1 MLFTNNMLS
10 NVLVCVVM
18 VFCFA
23 PSLIFLV
30 SELMFLIPFSRRNK
44 KIYKEKKYIKSIGG
58 DVSKYKPSEPMPL
71 IPWNAV
77 AVYLAGWPVMILAF
91 IINEVCNF
99 YHLIDKET
107 VDFRV
112 YKWLIIVFETCSIL
126 CAFIALA
133 AMIGYS
139 AYAVSQNK
147 KVAA

>member
-1 MLFTNNMLS
+1 MLS

-30 SELMFLIPFSRRNK
+30 SEIMFLIPFSRRNK
-44 KIYKEKKYIKSIGG
+44 KIYEEKKYIKSIGG

-107 VDFRV
+107 GNLTV
-112 YKWLIIVFETCSIL
+112 YKWLIIVFEICSIL

>member
-30 SELMFLIPFSRRNK
+30 SEIMFLIPFSRRNK

-99 YHLIDKET
+99 YHLIDKDT
-107 VDFRV
+107 VDLTV
-112 YKWLIIVFETCSIL
+112 YRLIIPFETCSIL

-147 KVAA
+147 KIAA

>member
-30 SELMFLIPFSRRNK
+30 SEIMFLIPFSRRNK
-44 KIYKEKKYIKSIGG
+44 KIYEEKKYIKSIGV

-107 VDFRV
+107 VDLTGYR
-112 YKWLIIVFETCSIL
+112 LIIPFETCSIL

-139 AYAVSQNK
+139 AYAVSQNRK
-147 KVAA
+147 NK

>member
-30 SELMFLIPFSRRNK
+30 SEIMFLIPFSRRNK

-107 VDFRV
+107 VDLTV
-112 YKWLIIVFETCSIL
+112 YRLIIPFETCSIL

>member
-30 SELMFLIPFSRRNK
+30 SEIMFLIPFSRRNK

-77 AVYLAGWPVMILAF
+77 AVYLAGWPVMILSF
-91 IINEVCNF
+91 IISEVCNF

-107 VDFRV
+107 INSVV
-112 YKWLIIVFETCSIL
+112 YKWLIIVFEACSIF
-126 CAFIALA
+126 CAFLVLA

-147 KVAA
+147 KVAV

>member
-1 MLFTNNMLS
+1 MLS

-30 SELMFLIPFSRRNK
+30 SEIMFLIPFSRRNK

-107 VDFRV
+107 VDLTV
-112 YKWLIIVFETCSIL
+112 YRLIIPFETCSIL

>member
-30 SELMFLIPFSRRNK
+30 SEIMFLIPFSRRNK

-107 VDFRV
+107 VDLTV
-112 YKWLIIVFETCSIL
+112 YSLIIPFETCSIL

-139 AYAVSQNK
+139 AYAVSQNRK
-147 KVAA
+147 K

>member
-30 SELMFLIPFSRRNK
+30 SEIMFLIPFSRRNK

-58 DVSKYKPSEPMPL
+58 DVSKYKPSETMPL

-107 VDFRV
+107 VDLTV
-112 YKWLIIVFETCSIL
+112 YRLIIPFETCSIL

>member
-18 VFCFA
+18 VFCYA
-23 PSLIFLV
+23 PALIFLV
-30 SELMFLIPFSRRNK
+30 GELMFLMPFSRRNK

-77 AVYLAGWPVMILAF
+77 AVYLAGWPVMILSF
-91 IINEVCNF
+91 IISEVCNF

-107 VDFRV
+107 INFIG
-112 YKWLIIVFETCSIL
+112 YQIL
-126 CAFIALA
+126 NITSKAVNIFLCFFVLA
-133 AMIGYS
+133 VMIGYS

-147 KVAA
+147 KVSA